1 MGHGDSESEA
11 IFRDFRRL
19 TRAEQDGRGGIRL
32 SWCNLAG
39 PPAPREVPATPPH
52 QTWPSGAAKPA
63 VRDKGQP
70 GVSPAVG
77 TLLPKMPEGG
87 QAVPPRD
94 A

>member
-52 QTWPSGAAKPA
+52 QTWPSGAAGTCGEGQRAARRLSSGGNPA
-63 VRDKGQP
+63 PQ
-70 GVSPAVG
+70 
-77 TLLPKMPEGG
+77 
-87 QAVPPRD
+87 D